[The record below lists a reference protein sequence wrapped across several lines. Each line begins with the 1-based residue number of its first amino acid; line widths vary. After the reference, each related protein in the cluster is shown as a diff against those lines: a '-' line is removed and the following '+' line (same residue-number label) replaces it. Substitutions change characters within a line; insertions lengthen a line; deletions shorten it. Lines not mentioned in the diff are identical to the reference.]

1 MFTGISDAKQACI
14 EIYCLSTV
22 PGLEMVYLLK
32 KHRSISCKEGQTAI
46 RAIN

>member
-32 KHRSISCKEGQTAI
+32 NTDLY
-46 RAIN
+46 RAKKAKLP